1 MGFCEHRVSIF
12 KNDSDI
18 APRKIRRM
26 IPRYEWYGYLVVL
39 LIVVI
44 RFEGKLDAIREEL
57 KALREKI
64 DVK

>member
-1 MGFCEHRVSIF
+1 MG
-12 KNDSDI
+12 
-18 APRKIRRM
+18 RM

-39 LIVVI
+39 LIVVL
-44 RFEGKLDAIREEL
+44 RFEGKLDAIQREL